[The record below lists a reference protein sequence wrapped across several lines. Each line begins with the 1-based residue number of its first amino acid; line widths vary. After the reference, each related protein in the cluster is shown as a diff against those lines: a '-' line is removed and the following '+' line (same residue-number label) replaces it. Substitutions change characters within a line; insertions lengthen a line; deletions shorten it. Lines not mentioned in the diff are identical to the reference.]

1 MWRRILREIV
11 IELYWLKKKI
21 LRYWQQRT
29 PVGVLGIITIIFG
42 LALFV
47 IIAQGLARVYQLFIP
62 YVSGGKIGQAYWSS
76 IGFGIKTSFAFLLF
90 LSSLIL
96 FIMLRFF
103 WRR

>member
-11 IELYWLKKKI
+11 IELYWVKKKI

-29 PVGVLGIITIIFG
+29 PVGVMGILTIIFG
-42 LALFV
+42 LALFI
-47 IIAQGLARVYQLFIP
+47 IIAQGLARIYQLFIP
-62 YVSGGKIGQAYWSS
+62 YVSGVKIGQAYWSS
-76 IGFGIKTSFAFLLF
+76 IGFGIKTSFIFLLF
-90 LSSLIL
+90 LSSLIV